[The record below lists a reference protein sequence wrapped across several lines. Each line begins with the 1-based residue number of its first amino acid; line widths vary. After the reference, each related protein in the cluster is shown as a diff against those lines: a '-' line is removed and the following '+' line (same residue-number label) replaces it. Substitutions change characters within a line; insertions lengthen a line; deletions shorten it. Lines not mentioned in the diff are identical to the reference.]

1 MDLHPERSIFKD
13 NIVCRGIGFMPLNH
27 YEMFI
32 EAPWLVKDDLIHISS
47 VIEDKKDFVVTKV
60 TNFETICRPLQLL
73 ERSRN
78 SIHN

>member
-32 EAPWLVKDDLIHISS
+32 EAPWLVKDDLIHIS
-47 VIEDKKDFVVTKV
+47 
-60 TNFETICRPLQLL
+60 
-73 ERSRN
+73 
-78 SIHN
+78 